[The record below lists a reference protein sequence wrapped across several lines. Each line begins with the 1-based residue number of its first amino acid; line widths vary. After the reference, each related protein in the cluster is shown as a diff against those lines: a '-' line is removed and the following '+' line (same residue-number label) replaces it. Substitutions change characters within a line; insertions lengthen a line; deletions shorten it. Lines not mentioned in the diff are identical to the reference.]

1 MDEALLQRITEKVL
15 QRLNDKPKAF
25 CIGTPPED
33 FPFQPVDKPPYEAVV
48 LCTLTPAQLLSM
60 PDDTVCRALLEG
72 LPVYLCEEGLEHR
85 KFSKTSAKSL
95 YSLLLSKERQL
106 KNLGVQSLMK
116 AETGKLLTAQDI
128 RKIKADGGKLPIG
141 ARLTP
146 LARDIWEGKP

>member
-1 MDEALLQRITEKVL
+1 MQRITEKVL
-15 QRLNDKPKAF
+15 QRLSSKPKAL

-33 FPFQPVDKPPYEAVV
+33 LPFQPVDKPPYDAVV

-72 LPVYLCEEGLEHR
+72 LPVYLREEGLEHR
-85 KFSKTSAKSL
+85 KFSKTSAKNL
-95 YSLLLSKERQL
+95 YSLLLSRERQL
-106 KNLGVQSLMK
+106 KNLGVQVLGASNNRLI
-116 AETGKLLTAQDI
+116 TAQQV
-128 RKIKADGGKLPIG
+128 RRLLAEGKPLPQG

>member
-1 MDEALLQRITEKVL
+1 MQRITEKVL
-15 QRLNDKPKAF
+15 QRLSSKPKAF

-33 FPFQPVDKPPYEAVV
+33 LPFQPVDKPPYDAVV

-72 LPVYLCEEGLEHR
+72 VPVYLREEGLEHR

-95 YSLLLSKERQL
+95 YSLLLSRERQL
-106 KNLGVQSLMK
+106 KNLGVQVLGASNSRLI
-116 AETGKLLTAQDI
+116 TAQQV
-128 RKIKADGGKLPIG
+128 RRLLAEGKPLPIG
-141 ARLTP
+141 AKLTP